1 MPRRSSAPKERFE
14 AIEILLLWE
23 RRVSRSRLLSLF
35 DVHGTLA
42 SRDIANYRLQY
53 PDACEPEMASK
64 SYVASWGLRPQL
76 TAGEFDEYQRL
87 IGASRGFE
95 GVAASVPFE
104 HSQVDAT
111 AIRYPKFSQIHQAI
125 SLGRCIQVQYRS
137 MTNPQGQDRIIRPHA
152 LIQAG
157 PRWHVRAFCGKA
169 QEFRDFNLG
178 RISTVSASERA
189 DLQVGEQDRA
199 WHQMISI
206 RLVPHRGLSA
216 AQAMMVRD
224 EYMGGTVAKVFTV
237 RASMAKYLIQ
247 SFRAAVDPDRE
258 KAPEHLL
265 MVANPEDLPAGST
278 W

>member
-1 MPRRSSAPKERFE
+1 MPRRSSAPQERLE

-23 RRVSRSRLLSLF
+23 GRVSRSRLLSLF
-35 DVHGTLA
+35 DVHETLA
-42 SRDIANYRLQY
+42 SRDITNYRLQY

-76 TAGEFDEYQRL
+76 TVGEFGEYQRL
-87 IGASRGFE
+87 IGASRGLD
-95 GVAASVPFE
+95 GVATCVPFE
-104 HSQVDAT
+104 HSQIDAT
-111 AIRYPKFSQIHQAI
+111 AIRYPMFSQIHQAI
-125 SLGRCIQVQYRS
+125 ALSRCIKVQYRS

-157 PRWHVRAFCGKA
+157 PRWHVRAFCAKA

-178 RISTVSASERA
+178 RISTVSASEQA
-189 DLQVGEQDRA
+189 DLQSGDQDQT

-206 RLVPHRGLSA
+206 RLVPHSGLSA

-265 MVANPEDLPAGST
+265 MVANPKELPEGST

>member
-35 DVHGTLA
+35 DVHETLA

-64 SYVASWGLRPQL
+64 SYIASWGLRPQL
-76 TAGEFDEYQRL
+76 TKGTFDEYQRL
-87 IGASRGFE
+87 IGAFRGFE
-95 GVAASVPFE
+95 GGAVSVPFE

-111 AIRYPKFSQIHQAI
+111 AVRYPVFSLIHQAI

-137 MTNPQGQDRIIRPHA
+137 MTHPQGLERAIRPHA

-157 PRWHVRAFCGKA
+157 PRWHVRAFCAKV

-178 RISTVSASERA
+178 RISAVSASERD
-189 DLQVGEQDRA
+189 DLEVGEQDRD

-224 EYMGGTVAKVFTV
+224 EYMGGTVAKVFNV

-258 KAPEHLL
+258 TAPEHLL
-265 MVANPEDLPAGST
+265 MVARPQDLPAGAR

>member
-1 MPRRSSAPKERFE
+1 
-14 AIEILLLWE
+14 
-23 RRVSRSRLLSLF
+23 
-35 DVHGTLA
+35 
-42 SRDIANYRLQY
+42 
-53 PDACEPEMASK
+53 MASK

-76 TAGEFDEYQRL
+76 TVGAFDEYQRL
-87 IGASRGFE
+87 IGASKGFE
-95 GVAASVPFE
+95 GVAVSVPFE
-104 HSQVDAT
+104 HSQIDAT
-111 AIRYPKFSQIHQAI
+111 SIRYPLFSQIHQAI

-137 MTNPQGQDRIIRPHA
+137 MTTPQGQDRIIRPHA

-157 PRWHVRAFCGKA
+157 PRWHIRAFCAKA

-178 RISTVSASERA
+178 RISIVTSSDRT
-189 DLQVGEQDRA
+189 DLQSGEQDRA

-216 AQAMMVRD
+216 GQAMMVRD

>member
-1 MPRRSSAPKERFE
+1 MPRRSSAPQERFE

-23 RRVSRSRLLSLF
+23 GRVSRSRLLSLF
-35 DVHGTLA
+35 DVHETLA

-53 PDACEPEMASK
+53 PDACEPEIASK

-104 HSQVDAT
+104 HSQIDAT
-111 AIRYPKFSQIHQAI
+111 AIRYPLFSQIHQAI
-125 SLGRCIQVQYRS
+125 SLGRCLQVQYRS

-157 PRWHVRAFCGKA
+157 ARWHVRAFCAKA

-178 RISTVSASERA
+178 RISKASASE
-189 DLQVGEQDRA
+189 DVGLQSGDQDQA
-199 WHQMISI
+199 WHQIISI
-206 RLVPHRGLSA
+206 RLIPHRGLSA

-265 MVANPEDLPAGST
+265 MVANAKELPAGST